1 MYKLVAID
9 LDGTLLNSFG
19 EVSENT
25 RKALKQIKNNGVEV
39 VLASG
44 RPISST
50 ESLALE
56 LGVDN
61 YLISGNG
68 AAVYDIKK
76 QKIIYDRFL
85 TKKQDLEI
93 ADICEQNSFFYNVY
107 TEDEVIANALNYNV
121 LFYHKE
127 NVKKAEEKRTHIN
140 VVQNIREYIEQSG
153 KERFLKITVC
163 DESKFIFGS
172 IMRILKSIEG
182 IDVLD
187 VEYMSRKKIKDG
199 TDDVDIQYFYTEI
212 TNHNVNKWNS
222 IEYLLDKLKIKKDE
236 VMAIGDNVNDKE
248 MIINSG
254 LGVVMGNS
262 NPKMKEIADVV
273 VADNNSEGV
282 YEAISKYILDKM

>member
-19 EVSENT
+19 KKKKKT

-76 QKIIYDRFL
+76 QKIVYDRFL
-85 TKKQDLEI
+85 TKKQVIEI

-107 TEDEVIANALNYNV
+107 TEDEVIANSLNYNV

-127 NVKKAEEKRTHIN
+127 NVKKIEEKRTHIN

-163 DESKFIFGS
+163 DESKFIFSS
-172 IMRILKSIEG
+172 IMRILKAVEG

-199 TDDVDIQYFYTEI
+199 TEDVDIQYFYTEI

-222 IEYLLDKLKIKKDE
+222 IEYLLNKLKIKKEE

-248 MIINSG
+248 MIVNSG

-273 VADNNSEGV
+273 VADNNSDGV
-282 YEAISKYILDKM
+282 YEAIKKYILDVM